1 MRYFAAVTAVALI
14 CLASGRADD
23 KANPTGTW
31 KWTAGQNNREVTLKL
46 KLDGDKLT
54 GSMPGRGGRET
65 KIEDATFK
73 DGEVSFKITRKN
85 NQGQETVTTYTGKV
99 EGDTI
104 KGKIKRGDNEPR
116 DWEAKRAK

>member
-1 MRYFAAVTAVALI
+1 MKYVVAVSAVALI
-14 CLASGRADD
+14 CLGSVRADD

-31 KWTAGQNNREVTLKL
+31 TWTVGQNNREVKLKL
-46 KLDGDKLT
+46 KLENGKLT

-65 KIEDATFK
+65 KIEDGMFK

-85 NQGQETVTTYTGKV
+85 QQDEEVVITYAGKV

-104 KGKIKRGDNEPR
+104 KGKIKRGERER
-116 DWEAKRAK
+116 DWEAKRAKD